1 MHSFFKKM
9 AKGFVIK
16 TDTPEENRRYSVS
29 EGGTTGWELT
39 ESNLTKEEAKRYYD
53 ALIND
58 GVAPNRIKI
67 TRTQ

>member
-1 MHSFFKKM
+1 M

-16 TDTPEENRRYSVS
+16 TDTPEPNRRYSVS
-29 EGGTTGWELT
+29 EAGTTGWELT
-39 ESNLTKEEAKRYYD
+39 ESNLTKEEAKKYYD

-67 TRTQ
+67 TRIK